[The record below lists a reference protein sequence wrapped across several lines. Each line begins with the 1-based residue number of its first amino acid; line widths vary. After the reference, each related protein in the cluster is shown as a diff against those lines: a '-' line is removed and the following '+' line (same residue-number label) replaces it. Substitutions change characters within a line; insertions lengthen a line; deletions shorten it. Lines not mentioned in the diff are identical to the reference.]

1 MMTNDAGR
9 NSVEEEQELSR
20 KANAN
25 VDVSNLR
32 GKVNANVD
40 VMCFIDLCDVLAS
53 SETHFW

>member
-32 GKVNANVD
+32 GKVNAIVD
-40 VMCFIDLCDVLAS
+40 VVDVVDLLV
-53 SETHFW
+53 

>member
-1 MMTNDAGR
+1 MTCLVLLMMTNDAGR

-32 GKVNANVD
+32 GKVSLNVD
-40 VMCFIDLCDVLAS
+40 DVDVVDLLV
-53 SETHFW
+53 